1 MTLLPSYMSEAWKSY
16 EQMAKEDRSSLGF
29 HEVSVDPFLCHA
41 NVLPFLAWECDA
53 DISGLDEET
62 ARKVIQAAFDAMQ
75 YAGTA
80 KALIGTVEALS
91 DTVEVVEWF
100 EYGGPA
106 YNFRV
111 KIDAS
116 QKGLSPELITA
127 LEKTAAKNKN
137 VRSVLDSI
145 KISMSS
151 RASVNHAATCQ
162 SGEHVTILPYFP
174 EAIELLAWQS
184 MGAGLHSVE
193 TTRIN
198 PQQEGA

>member
-1 MTLLPSYMSEAWKSY
+1 MSLLPAYMSEAWKSY
-16 EQMAKEDRSSLGF
+16 EQMANEDRALIDPNL
-29 HEVSVDPFLCHA
+29 VSASPETCHK
-41 NVLPFLAWECDA
+41 NLLPFLAWESDA
-53 DISGLDEET
+53 DISGLNETT
-62 ARKVIQAAFDAMQ
+62 ARKVIRAAFDAQQ

-91 DTVEVVEWF
+91 DVVEVKEWF

-111 KIDAS
+111 EIDAS
-116 QKGLSPELITA
+116 QNGLSSELIKA

-151 RASVNHAATCQ
+151 RATMSHALTCQ
-162 SGEHVTILPYFP
+162 SGESVLILPYFP
-174 EAIELLAWQS
+174 DPIEDHFYQFSA
-184 MGAGLHSVE
+184 AALHAVE
-193 TTRIN
+193 TTIIY
-198 PQQEGA
+198 PLQEGA